1 MSRKQHHPGIPFAKG
16 RPKTGGRRAGS
27 RTHLSTAFLEAVAA
41 AFDEHG
47 EGCLKI
53 MVVEEPADFLRLCA
67 SLLPKEFEITDNR
80 LKDLPDEQLDQFIEF
95 ARRHLASGLGDAAAG
110 EGETLN

>member
-16 RPKTGGRRAGS
+16 RPKTGGRAPGARN
-27 RTHLSTAFLEAVAA
+27 RLSTAFILAIAEA
-41 AFDEHG
+41 FEERG
-47 EGCLKI
+47 EECIRI
-53 MVVEEPADFLRLCA
+53 MIAEEPADFLRLCA
-67 SLLPKEFEITDNR
+67 GLLPKEFEITDNR

-110 EGETLN
+110 EGETVN